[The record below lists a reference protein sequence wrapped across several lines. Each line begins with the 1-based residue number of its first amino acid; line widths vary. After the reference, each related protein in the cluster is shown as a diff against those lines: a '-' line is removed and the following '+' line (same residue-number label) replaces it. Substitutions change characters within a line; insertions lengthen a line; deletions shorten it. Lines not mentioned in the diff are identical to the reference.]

1 MISILTEVVCK
12 TQREICNMLVEE
24 WAHEFADI
32 KEKIELIFNF

>member
-1 MISILTEVVCK
+1 MSLLKMISILT
-12 TQREICNMLVEE
+12 EICNMLVEE